1 MNKKIDKI
9 LTSLNF
15 NLLTTCRIVLFCFV
29 LYKIVSGIYYYL
41 MVLGDLGRKITSA
54 LQKFSRSTVIDENTI
69 KECLGEISNALL
81 ASDVSVKYVLKMR

>member
-1 MNKKIDKI
+1 
-9 LTSLNF
+9 
-15 NLLTTCRIVLFCFV
+15 
-29 LYKIVSGIYYYL
+29 

-54 LQKFSRSTVIDENTI
+54 LQKFSRSSVIDENTI